1 MPTLTLKNLPSSLHR
16 RLKARAAL
24 HGRSLNGE
32 VIACLEAAV
41 GAERIDAEAL
51 LDRARAA
58 RRGLRARLTDA
69 ELGPLKAQGRP

>member
-1 MPTLTLKNLPSSLHR
+1 MPTLTLKNVPASLHR

-32 VIACLEAAV
+32 VIECLAAAV
-41 GAERIDAEAL
+41 GAERVDVDAL

-58 RRGLRARLTDA
+58 RRGVPGRLTDA
-69 ELGPLKAQGRP
+69 ELARLKAAGRP